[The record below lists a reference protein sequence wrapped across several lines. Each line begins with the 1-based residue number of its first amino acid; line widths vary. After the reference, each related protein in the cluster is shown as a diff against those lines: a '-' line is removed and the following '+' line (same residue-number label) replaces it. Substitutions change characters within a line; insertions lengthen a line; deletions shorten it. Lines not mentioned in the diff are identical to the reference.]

1 MAKVAKEGASAGAP
15 DAAPTT
21 VGEPIVSGNYT
32 PSRHLAALSEISQVL
47 VTALGFEE
55 AIDHVIATV
64 ARALSIESGGILLVD
79 HETEELVLQSPAFG
93 KMNEPF
99 TGPTRISLTSRS
111 NSVAVFKSGR
121 PYMSNDAPNDP
132 AILQSFVDAYNTRNI
147 LTVPLQI
154 AGRSI
159 GVFHAVN
166 KVKGG
171 FNDNDADFLSL
182 IAPHLAIIVR
192 SSEMMRTLRTQH
204 HELERVLEIE
214 HTLNRAFLAG
224 NDLVELTET
233 LARLLQT
240 PVVLTDEVG
249 LLLTAADVSE
259 SLGEDIL
266 ASLCHALSAGA
277 DQDPVRSAH
286 TDHIKRSAH
295 TDHIKLS
302 LAQSAREAQAV
313 VFPILVRGDRLGYLA
328 ALATHRALGDIQIRA
343 LRQAVALFA
352 VELTKENEVYEI
364 RRRLQIE
371 VTDNLFA
378 TTSPA
383 EATRLFR
390 QLAPDLQFP
399 IRAGFLKPAETAP
412 GEVGHDNVSRQ
423 VRLHRALRRVLT
435 QTYGTAEI
443 VAYRE
448 GFMLL
453 IPSSTPPDVRLESE
467 RLSLSLS
474 ALDDA
479 TGAQG
484 ISYQI
489 GIGASVSVATG
500 IIRSFEEA
508 LAVVA
513 IDAEHGGHNSPLLIE
528 QLDIYRLFLSSTRK
542 QDMNSYVETVLGKL
556 ISYDRDR
563 RADLMD
569 FLHALVEV
577 NFNTSRV
584 ARKLSIHLNTA
595 KYRRHRIEELLEISL
610 DDPNVRFSVQ
620 LALKMLA
627 IHDLLERRVNAGSQ
641 KAVDRSFSRHD

>member
-1 MAKVAKEGASAGAP
+1 MAKLATEGVSAEPPEAGP
-15 DAAPTT
+15 PTA
-21 VGEPIVSGNYT
+21 GEQFARGSYT

-79 HETEELVLQSPAFG
+79 HETEELVLQTPAFG
-93 KMNEPF
+93 KMNEPIA
-99 TGPTRISLTSRS
+99 GPTRISLTSRS
-111 NSVAVFKSGR
+111 NSAAVFKSGR

-132 AILQSFVDAYNTRNI
+132 AILQSFVNAYSTRNI

-171 FNDNDADFLSL
+171 FNDDDADFLSL

-204 HELERVLEIE
+204 RELERVLEIE
-214 HTLNRAFLAG
+214 HTLSRAFLAG
-224 NDLVELTET
+224 NDLAELTET

-240 PVVLTDEVG
+240 PVALTDEVG
-249 LLLTAADVSE
+249 LLLTAAGLEE

-266 ASLCHALSAGA
+266 MSLCHALSAGA
-277 DQDPVRSAH
+277 GQDPARSAH
-286 TDHIKRSAH
+286 PDHLE
-295 TDHIKLS
+295 LS
-302 LAQSAREAQAV
+302 LTQPAGEAQAV

-328 ALATHRALGDIQIRA
+328 ALATHGALGDIQIRA

-352 VELTKENEVYEI
+352 VEITKDNEGYEI

-371 VTDNLFA
+371 VMDSLFA
-378 TTSPA
+378 ATSHA

-390 QLAPDLQFP
+390 QLAPHLQFP
-399 IRAGFLKPAETAP
+399 VRAGFLRPAAAA

-423 VRLHRALRRVLT
+423 VRLHHALRRVLT
-435 QTYGTAEI
+435 QTYATAEI
-443 VAYRE
+443 VPYRE
-448 GFMLL
+448 GFVLL
-453 IPSSTPPDVRLESE
+453 IPSPTPPDVRLESE
-467 RLSLSLS
+467 QLSLSLS

-479 TGAQG
+479 TGAQRV
-484 ISYQI
+484 SYQA
-489 GIGASVSVATG
+489 GIGASVSVATD

-513 IDAEHGGHNSPLLIE
+513 IDAEHGGHNSPLLVE
-528 QLDIYRLFLSSTRK
+528 QLDIYRLFLSPTRK
-542 QDMNSYVETVLGKL
+542 QDMDSYVEAVLGKL
-556 ISYDRDR
+556 VSYDRDR
-563 RADLMD
+563 GAGLME

-584 ARKLSIHLNTA
+584 ARMLSIHLNTA
-595 KYRRHRIEELLEISL
+595 KYRRRRIEELLEVGL

-620 LALKMLA
+620 LALKLLA
-627 IHDLLERRVNAGSQ
+627 IHDLLERRGNV
-641 KAVDRSFSRHD
+641 RSHDVRL

>member
-1 MAKVAKEGASAGAP
+1 MAKLAKQDASEEASDIASATG
-15 DAAPTT
+15 D
-21 VGEPIVSGNYT
+21 EPIASGNYT
-32 PSRHLAALSEISQVL
+32 PRRHLAALSEISQVL

-64 ARALSIESGGILLVD
+64 ARALSIESGGILLAD

-93 KMNEPF
+93 KMNEPIA
-99 TGPTRISLTSRS
+99 GPTRISLTSRS
-111 NSVAVFKSGR
+111 NSVAVFKSGQ
-121 PYMSNDAPNDP
+121 PYISNDAPNDP

-171 FNDNDADFLSL
+171 FNHDDAHFLSL

-204 HELERVLEIE
+204 RELERVLEIE

-224 NDLVELTET
+224 NDLAELTET

-240 PVVLTDEVG
+240 PVALTDEVG
-249 LLLTAADVSE
+249 LLLTAADVDE
-259 SLGEDIL
+259 SLGENTL
-266 ASLCHALSAGA
+266 TLLCQALSAGA
-277 DQDPVRSAH
+277 DRDPA
-286 TDHIKRSAH
+286 RSAH

-302 LAQSAREAQAV
+302 LAQPTGEAQAV

-328 ALATHRALGDIQIRA
+328 ALATHGALGDIQIRA

-352 VELTKENEVYEI
+352 VEITKDNEVYEI

-371 VTDNLFA
+371 VMDNLFA

-390 QLAPDLQFP
+390 QLAPHLQFP

-412 GEVGHDNVSRQ
+412 GEISHDNVSRQ

-443 VAYRE
+443 VPYRE
-448 GFMLL
+448 GFVLL
-453 IPSSTPPDVRLESE
+453 IPSSAPPDVRLESE
-467 RLSLSLS
+467 QLSSSLG
-474 ALDDA
+474 ALADA
-479 TGAQG
+479 TGAQRT
-484 ISYQI
+484 SYQI

-500 IIRSFEEA
+500 INRSFEEA

-513 IDAEHGGHNSPLLIE
+513 IDAEHGGHKSPLLVE
-528 QLDIYRLFLSSTRK
+528 QLDIYRLFLSPTRK
-542 QDMNSYVETVLGKL
+542 QDMDSYVETVLGTL
-556 ISYDRDR
+556 ISYDRDHGS
-563 RADLMD
+563 DLME

-584 ARKLSIHLNTA
+584 ARMLSIHLNTA
-595 KYRRHRIEELLEISL
+595 KYRRHRIEELLKIAL

-620 LALKMLA
+620 LALKLLA
-627 IHDLLERRVNAGSQ
+627 IHDLLERRVNARSQDIPDRLFSGS
-641 KAVDRSFSRHD
+641 S

>member
-1 MAKVAKEGASAGAP
+1 M
-15 DAAPTT
+15 
-21 VGEPIVSGNYT
+21 
-32 PSRHLAALSEISQVL
+32 
-47 VTALGFEE
+47 TALGFEE

-79 HETEELVLQSPAFG
+79 HETEELVLQTPAFG
-93 KMNEPF
+93 KMNEPIA
-99 TGPTRISLTSRS
+99 GPTRISLTSRS
-111 NSVAVFKSGR
+111 NSAAVFKSGR

-132 AILQSFVDAYNTRNI
+132 AILQSFVDAYSTRNI

-171 FNDNDADFLSL
+171 FNDDDADFLSL

-204 HELERVLEIE
+204 RELERVLEIE
-214 HTLNRAFLAG
+214 HTLSRAFLAG
-224 NDLVELTET
+224 NDLAELTET

-240 PVVLTDEVG
+240 PVALTDEVG
-249 LLLTAADVSE
+249 LLLTAAGLEE

-266 ASLCHALSAGA
+266 MSLCHALSAGA
-277 DQDPVRSAH
+277 GQDPARSAH
-286 TDHIKRSAH
+286 PDHLE
-295 TDHIKLS
+295 LS
-302 LAQSAREAQAV
+302 LTQPAGEAQAV

-328 ALATHRALGDIQIRA
+328 ALATHGALGDIQIRA

-352 VELTKENEVYEI
+352 VEITKDNEGYEI

-371 VTDNLFA
+371 VMDSLFA
-378 TTSPA
+378 ATSHA

-390 QLAPDLQFP
+390 QLAPHLQFP
-399 IRAGFLKPAETAP
+399 VRAGFLRPAAAA

-423 VRLHRALRRVLT
+423 VRLHHALRRVLT
-435 QTYGTAEI
+435 QTYATAEI
-443 VAYRE
+443 VPYRE
-448 GFMLL
+448 GFVLL
-453 IPSSTPPDVRLESE
+453 IPSPTPPDVRLESE
-467 RLSLSLS
+467 QLSLSLS

-479 TGAQG
+479 TGAQRV
-484 ISYQI
+484 SYQA
-489 GIGASVSVATG
+489 GIGASVSVATD

-513 IDAEHGGHNSPLLIE
+513 IDAEHGGHNSPLLVE
-528 QLDIYRLFLSSTRK
+528 QLDIYRLFLSPTRK
-542 QDMNSYVETVLGKL
+542 QDMDSYVEAVLGKL
-556 ISYDRDR
+556 VSYDRDR
-563 RADLMD
+563 GAGLME

-584 ARKLSIHLNTA
+584 ARMLSIHLNTA
-595 KYRRHRIEELLEISL
+595 KYRRRRIEELLEVGL

-620 LALKMLA
+620 LALKLLA
-627 IHDLLERRVNAGSQ
+627 IHDLLERRGNV
-641 KAVDRSFSRHD
+641 RSHDVRL